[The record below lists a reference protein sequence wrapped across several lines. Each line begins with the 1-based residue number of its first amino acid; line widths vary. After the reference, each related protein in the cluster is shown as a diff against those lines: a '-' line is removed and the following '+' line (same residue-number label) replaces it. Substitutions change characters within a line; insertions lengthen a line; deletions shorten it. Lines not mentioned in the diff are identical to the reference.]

1 MGFHT
6 FDPGKAENLEDV
18 ARLEFV
24 SVDELLALFD
34 HHGTV
39 ADLGSGTGF
48 YTDYVAPYADTLYAV
63 DVQPEMHE
71 FYREKGAPA
80 SVEFVTAEVAD
91 LPFEDDSLDGAFSTM
106 TYHEFAG
113 EAAMAELARVLA
125 PGGRVGVA
133 DWSREGEGN
142 TGPPCS
148 ERYALAEAREAFEDS
163 GFAVDYGNERR
174 ETFVLSLSLEL
185 DE

>member
-6 FDPGKAENLEDV
+6 FDAGKAANLEDT
-18 ARLEFV
+18 ARLEYV

-34 HHGTV
+34 HRGAV

-48 YTDYVAPYADTLYAV
+48 YTDYVAPYPETLYAV
-63 DVQPEMHE
+63 DVQPAMHE

-80 SVEFVTAEVAD
+80 NVSFVTAEVAE
-91 LPFEDDSLDGAFSTM
+91 LPFGDDSLDGAFSTM

-113 EAAMAELARVLA
+113 ETAHAELARVLA

-133 DWSREGEGN
+133 DWSREGKGES
-142 TGPPCS
+142 GPPRS
-148 ERYALAEAREAFEDS
+148 ERYALADAREAFEQA
-163 GFAVDYGNERR
+163 GFAVEYGNERR
-174 ETFVLSLSLEL
+174 ETFVLSASLEL

>member
-6 FDPGKAENLEDV
+6 FDPGKAEKLEEIG
-18 ARLEFV
+18 RLEYV

-34 HHGTV
+34 HRGTV

-71 FYREKGAPA
+71 YYREKEAPT

-91 LPFEDDSLDGAFSTM
+91 LPFKDDSLDGAFSTM

-113 EAAMAELARVLA
+113 EAALSELARVLS
-125 PGGRVGVA
+125 PGARVGTA
-133 DWSREGEGN
+133 DWSREGECN
-142 TGPPCS
+142 AGPPRS
-148 ERYALAEAREAFEDS
+148 ERYSLDHARETFEES
-163 GFAVDYGNERR
+163 GFVVEYGTERR
-174 ETFVLSLSLEL
+174 ETFVLSASLEL